1 MSPRATPIGY
11 RLAQLGAAGAALGGT
26 FDLLVS
32 RPLPAHEAFL
42 GVAPGG
48 TPAATAALVV
58 LLLHTLGA
66 ALVAVGL
73 AALALLAAWRRT
85 GLRPLAWAAAGI
97 VVLAEGSNALAI
109 ARVGSPLF
117 AGPLAFAALVAGG
130 VALARPPPTPS

>member
-1 MSPRATPIGY
+1 MTQVGY
-11 RLAQLGAAGAALGGT
+11 RIAQLGAAGAALGGT
-26 FDLLVS
+26 FDLLVP
-32 RPLPAHEAFL
+32 RLLPAHEAFL

-48 TPAATAALVV
+48 APAATTALVL

-85 GLRPLAWAAAGI
+85 GLRPLAWAAAGL

-130 VALARPPPTPS
+130 VALARPAPPPS